1 MFALRK
7 AATLVAVFVLGL
19 SGIGTANAAGTQYFL
34 EHSNETGAFADG
46 VPYLKVS
53 ISDGAAGA
61 IDFLVETL
69 SPLSSIADSNYGI
82 QSFSFNFGST
92 GATASNIV
100 LPSGWSIQGGS
111 PSQSI
116 FGKFDVTLTGTGS
129 SRLDPLAF
137 SIIGVAGDTPA
148 GYASELSTQGKSSLF
163 AAHVAGFEIE
173 YDNGEFA
180 RQITSAKF
188 GGSSVV
194 PLPASAWLMLSGLGY
209 LVAWGKRRRRG

>member
-1 MFALRK
+1 MHALRK
-7 AATLVAVFVLGL
+7 AATLVAVVGLGL

-34 EHSNETGAFADG
+34 DHSNESGVFADG
-46 VPYLKVS
+46 IPYLKVS

-92 GATASNIV
+92 GATAGNIV
-100 LPSGWSIQGGS
+100 LPSGWSIQGGNS
-111 PSQSI
+111 SQSI
-116 FGKFDVTLTGTGS
+116 FGKFDVTLKGTGS

-137 SIIGVAGDTPA
+137 SITGVAGDSPA
-148 GYASELSTQGKSSLF
+148 DYAAELSSQGKSSLF
-163 AAHVAGFEIE
+163 AAHVAGFAIE
-173 YDNGEFA
+173 YDNGEYA
-180 RQITSAKF
+180 RQISSAKF

-194 PLPASAWLMLSGLGY
+194 PLPASVWLMLSGLGY
-209 LVAWGKRRRRG
+209 LFAWGRRQRKA